1 MSKIY
6 AKVTFN
12 VIIDTD
18 EDRMDDVMCALR
30 VESCGNDIE
39 VYDSEIEEYEITDSK

>member
-1 MSKIY
+1 MPKIY

-30 VESCGNDIE
+30 VESCGDDVA
-39 VYDSEIEEYEITDSK
+39 VYESEIEEYEITDSK